1 MKIVNNIYKSKGLT
15 GLYHLINYA
24 RSRDVNDLSII
35 KDNSVYIK
43 FWMLVTLMQNNHDL
57 IFDEVDN
64 DTLND
69 LFKMNPIRKNSSEL
83 LFDDGSI
90 YDYGAGIKTNS
101 SLDYRVQFKLIRN
114 SIAHNDYEISDD
126 GLIHIKNDKYNFEVI
141 FDYKWFE
148 SAIVCSLSNR
158 NYQFKSGLYDSFLV
172 SLNTSGDNAIE
183 HLNNTLKDQTN
194 GIVKVT
200 LTTNSLE
207 KACKSL
213 SIKYVEDLKFYTIF
227 LHIKDIFQSSLVKY
241 LPQGDEE
248 IDAKKFN
255 YATNSVLKELN
266 TKLDGCFKLEFIP
279 FTLDFAKDMED
290 NLAFSKITNYKEQ
303 IDILFNHFK
312 RSYFAELDNTLS
324 FKYLMD
330 ILNLITNNQELNPR
344 YEIYLDDSFNFLIKS
359 LGNLVFNV
367 CLSNLEGYKTLS
379 NNIYRKYKAFIN
391 MDFGHARNYYKDYLK
406 KLLNALEDSKKNG
419 FPFDKRFELNK
430 MKDRVLLLENK
441 IDSINKGENPEVFF
455 TQLRNIFAHGY
466 SKASKSDITL
476 YDRDIKR
483 YYYKFS
489 KSKRTWEE
497 KELGDSPVIFN
508 MNISLDKFL
517 EMIKD
522 ICKELHLEVE
532 KSSKFNEL
540 M

>member
-1 MKIVNNIYKSKGLT
+1 M
-15 GLYHLINYA
+15 
-24 RSRDVNDLSII
+24 
-35 KDNSVYIK
+35 
-43 FWMLVTLMQNNHDL
+43 
-57 IFDEVDN
+57 
-64 DTLND
+64 
-69 LFKMNPIRKNSSEL
+69 
-83 LFDDGSI
+83 
-90 YDYGAGIKTNS
+90 
-101 SLDYRVQFKLIRN
+101 
-114 SIAHNDYEISDD
+114 
-126 GLIHIKNDKYNFEVI
+126 
-141 FDYKWFE
+141 
-148 SAIVCSLSNR
+148 
-158 NYQFKSGLYDSFLV
+158 
-172 SLNTSGDNAIE
+172 
-183 HLNNTLKDQTN
+183 
-194 GIVKVT
+194 
-200 LTTNSLE
+200 
-207 KACKSL
+207 
-213 SIKYVEDLKFYTIF
+213 EDLKFYTIF

-248 IDAKKFN
+248 IDAKMFR

-430 MKDRVLLLENK
+430 MKDRILLLENK

-455 TQLRNIFAHGY
+455 TQLRNIY

-508 MNISLDKFL
+508 MNIGLDKFL

-532 KSSKFNEL
+532 KSSKINEL